1 MPEKYTIWRDLIPK
15 LAGIRCPVGRQQDP
29 TSSNRL

>member
-15 LAGIRCPVGRQQDP
+15 LAGIRCPWCGPQDP